1 MITFL
6 IQAILNTLTVTGG
19 IVILVNI
26 IGAAMRETLD
36 IKTKDFL
43 VIVMWTFLA
52 VMAIK
57 GLILAYHQ
65 HN

>member
-1 MITFL
+1 MFTFL
-6 IQAILNTLTVTGG
+6 IQAILNTLEFTGG
-19 IVILVNI
+19 VVFLLHI
-26 IGAAMRETLD
+26 IIAL
-36 IKTKDFL
+36 TKDTLAVSPKQYFEF
-43 VIVMWTFLA
+43 VMWTFLV